1 MDCGKWRIAVGV
13 IASASQLLRG
23 AAIMLLLRVALMLRG
38 CRAVEAIGDRQPK
51 TIRRIRRNKDPC

>member
-1 MDCGKWRIAVGV
+1 M
-13 IASASQLLRG
+13 
-23 AAIMLLLRVALMLRG
+23 MLLLRVALMLRG